1 MFENGPDN
9 AILIPLVPFRPLV
22 FGEYLNRGAT
32 HKMFAGECINSVCRN
47 EDDPYLFY
55 IVQGTIAAEYL
66 HEDGTTLTMYKR
78 SAGNAFQSEF
88 AGIASLG
95 GAAHLQFTAV
105 ENTVLV
111 SFTYAQTYEL
121 ACQDPRAFEDLVYIS
136 HMSFGQFAH
145 RLDNVSSSSASHRML
160 TWLKKLMDVN
170 APDADGQYRILCNM
184 TLQDI
189 SDHLLIHITTCSRLV
204 TALKDKGIVDRTK
217 KYLVIRDPKAL
228 AELAIEEN
236 VNLY

>member
-1 MFENGPDN
+1 MFENGSDN

-22 FGEYLNRGAT
+22 FGEYLDRGAT
-32 HKMFAGECINSVCRN
+32 HKMFAGECINSVCR
-47 EDDPYLFY
+47 
-55 IVQGTIAAEYL
+55 T
-66 HEDGTTLTMYKR
+66 
-78 SAGNAFQSEF
+78 
-88 AGIASLG
+88 
-95 GAAHLQFTAV
+95 V

-217 KYLVIRDPKAL
+217 KYLVIRDSKAL